1 MVARRRGYSTASE
14 LDRFFGFA
22 GGSLDVAFSVVST
35 ADSFS
40 GEGGDMVLRL
50 TPSQSAAG
58 FFTVLEVLLTDRN
71 EGAGFFTDVTAIQTA
86 FASSMRATSM

>member
-22 GGSLDVAFSVVST
+22 RASPDDAFSVASI

-50 TPSQSAAG
+50 TPSQSAEG
-58 FFTVLEVLLTDRN
+58 FLTALEVLLTDRN
-71 EGAGFFTDVTAIQTA
+71 EDPGFFTELTAIQA
-86 FASSMRATSM
+86 ALASF